1 MKFFEEVNFEVIAF
15 AAEDVI
21 TASDETRP
29 GSDGG
34 SFDGEIEEF

>member
-21 TASDETRP
+21 TDSP
-29 GSDGG
+29 
-34 SFDGEIEEF
+34 FDPRDPIEGIPEEL